1 MNLWAKYL
9 KENTKDL
16 QITVSISKEPHI
28 IYKLINILITVQNA
42 ERSLNEKK
50 KHRNHEYQTPKTERK
65 KTKTLTYAPKVKN
78 NRALPEEKTT
88 FRKLSISFSKPLT
101 VMNKAHGY

>member
-9 KENTKDL
+9 KEKTKDL
-16 QITVSISKEPHI
+16 QITVTISKESHI

-50 KHRNHEYQTPKTERK
+50 KQRNHEYQTPKTERK
-65 KTKTLTYAPKVKN
+65 KNKN
-78 NRALPEEKTT
+78 PYLCSKSEKQSSLAR
-88 FRKLSISFSKPLT
+88 RKNYLS
-101 VMNKAHGY
+101 